1 MSERTFLED
10 VGKPYSSSPIGD
22 AKLWEVRHLWK
33 DSPIPPVL
41 YVVES
46 ETGQNFL
53 LGRGI
58 SGRPKFNMIRYLVK
72 AFVQLF
78 FEKLS
83 GKKLCQYLILRGAYP
98 CDLQYAFSSAP
109 PYDSQLLPTSFIRLQ
124 KILNKEKTGWEIEGG
139 DLIGTYQGDTWLIPE
154 AGIAS
159 GSTIAFFLKNAFK
172 WYLPKQVYLFTA
184 CGSLQGIERIH
195 RECLSAGVK
204 LIPVFSQCLF
214 EVSKTGNLPDL
225 PFTDLPVLNP
235 GSITTKTFYEKA
247 VRRYQGTRMCSVG
260 DVTESLEDP
269 FQYSIRTLWE
279 MQILGMDPK
288 KENWDAWTVDVR
300 QEKFEKGVSDFNPD
314 LHDYFRGIWAIKK
327 ID

>member
-10 VGKPYSSSPIGD
+10 VGKPYSSTPIGD
-22 AKLWEVRHLWK
+22 ARLWEIPELRK
-33 DSPIPPVL
+33 DSSLPRFL
-41 YVVES
+41 YVLES
-46 ETGQNFL
+46 EIGENFL

-58 SGRPKFNMIRYLVK
+58 SGRPKFNMIRTISRT
-72 AFVQLF
+72 FVELF
-78 FEKLS
+78 FEELS
-83 GKKLCQYLILRGAYP
+83 GKELRQYLILGGAYP
-98 CDLQYAFSSAP
+98 CDLQYAFGSAP
-109 PYDSQLLPTSFIRLQ
+109 PYDRQLLPTSFIRLQ
-124 KILNKEKTGWEIEGG
+124 KTLNKEKTDWEIEGD

-154 AGIAS
+154 AGIGS

-172 WYLPKQVYLFTA
+172 WHLPKQVYLFTA

-235 GSITTKTFYEKA
+235 GSITTKIFYEKA
-247 VRRYQGTRMCSVG
+247 LRRYQGTRMCSVG

-300 QEKFEKGVSDFNPD
+300 QEKFQKGVSDFSPG
-314 LHDYFRGIWAIKK
+314 LYDYFRGIWETKR
-327 ID
+327 

>member
-22 AKLWEVRHLWK
+22 ARLWEVPELRK
-33 DSPIPPVL
+33 DSSLPRVL

-46 ETGQNFL
+46 ESGENFL

-58 SGRPKFNMIRYLVK
+58 SGRPKFNMIRYLAK

-83 GKKLCQYLILRGAYP
+83 GKQLSQYLILSGAYR
-98 CDLQYAFSSAP
+98 CDLQYAFGSLP
-109 PYDSQLLPTSFIRLQ
+109 PYDSQLLPTGFIKLQ
-124 KILNKEKTGWEIEGG
+124 KTLNKEKTDWEIEGG

-154 AGIAS
+154 TAIAS
-159 GSTIAFFLKNAFK
+159 GSTVAFFLKNAFK
-172 WYLPKQVYLFTA
+172 HHLPKQVYVFTP
-184 CGSLQGIERIH
+184 CGSLEGIQRIY
-195 RECLSAGVK
+195 RECLPAGVE

-214 EVSKTGNLPDL
+214 EVSKTGNLPNL
-225 PFTDLPVLNP
+225 PLTDLPILNP
-235 GSITTKTFYEKA
+235 GSITTKAFYEKA

-260 DVTESLEDP
+260 NVTESLEDP
-269 FQYSIRTLWE
+269 IQYSIHTLWE

-288 KENWDAWTVDVR
+288 KENWEAWTVDVR
-300 QEKFEKGVSDFNPD
+300 QETFRKAVADFNPG
-314 LHDYFRGIWAIKK
+314 LHDYFKEIWGEKR
-327 ID
+327 

>member
-1 MSERTFLED
+1 MSERIFLED
-10 VGKPYSSSPIGD
+10 VGKPYSSTPIGD
-22 AKLWEVRHLWK
+22 ARLWEIPELRK
-33 DSPIPPVL
+33 DSSLPRVL

-46 ETGQNFL
+46 EIGENFL

-58 SGRPKFNMIRYLVK
+58 SGRPKFNMIRYLAK

-83 GKKLCQYLILRGAYP
+83 GKLSQYSSQWRLP
-98 CDLQYAFSSAP
+98 CDLQYAFGSVP
-109 PYDSQLLPTSFIRLQ
+109 PYDSQLLPTGFIKLQ
-124 KILNKEKTGWEIEGG
+124 KTLNKEKTHWEIEGG

-154 AGIAS
+154 AVIAS

-172 WYLPKQVYLFTA
+172 WYLPKQVYLLTA

-195 RECLSAGVK
+195 RECFSAGVK

-235 GSITTKTFYEKA
+235 GSITTKTFYEMA
-247 VRRYQGTRMCSVG
+247 LRRYQGTRMCSVG
-260 DVTESLEDP
+260 NVTESLEDP

-288 KENWDAWTVDVR
+288 KENWDAWTVDVH
-300 QEKFEKGVSDFNPD
+300 QEKFQKGASDFNPG
-314 LHDYFRGIWAIKK
+314 LHDYFRAIWEEKR
-327 ID
+327 